1 MSAVEKDE
9 YQQLENEIVNLE
21 KLLLKT
27 APEEIKKLYLKI
39 DFLCQKQN
47 DLIRNSLTIY

>member
-9 YQQLENEIVNLE
+9 YQQLENEIIDLE
-21 KLLLKT
+21 KLLLLT

-39 DFLCQKQN
+39 DSLWHRQQN
-47 DLIRNSLTIY
+47 LIKTY